1 MVTII
6 VQNNS
11 TAETLH
17 RTHTATLLHA
27 SISANGFIYGNTETL
42 PQCFTVSYM
51 LSSGGSGQYVSMYYS
66 ETYVM
71 VAGVPTLKQ

>member
-1 MVTII
+1 MVTIL

-17 RTHTATLLHA
+17 RVHTATLLLA

-42 PQCFTVSYM
+42 PESFTVSYM
-51 LSSGGSGQYVSMYYS
+51 LSSGSSQYVSIYYS

-71 VAGVPTLKQ
+71 VGGVPTLKQ